1 MKSGFI
7 AILGRPNVGKS
18 SLLNAIIG
26 TKIAIVTPKPQTT
39 RRRITGI
46 LTQDDTQLVFTD
58 TPGVFKSKN
67 VLGDYMMKEVKTA
80 SEETDIILL
89 VFDATD
95 GLTNADKE
103 LIEKYQDAATVI
115 AAINKTDIAKP
126 DQVLP
131 MIDELRHYEHISEI
145 VPISALKGKN
155 IDVLIDVLKKYIKDD
170 VFFYPKDQV
179 TDQSLRERV
188 SELIREKAMF
198 YLQQEIPHGVAVDIE
213 RYEDGDIIEID
224 ALIICEK
231 DNHKGIIIGSKGSTL
246 KKIGSKAR
254 EELEFVLGKKVFLTL
269 YVKVIKDWRK
279 RKNILYDLGYYG

>member
-1 MKSGFI
+1 MKSGFV

-39 RRRITGI
+39 RRRITGV
-46 LTQDDTQLVFTD
+46 LTQGDTQLVFTD
-58 TPGVFKSKN
+58 TPGVFKSRN
-67 VLGDYMMKEVKTA
+67 VLGEYMMKEVKAA

-95 GLTNADKE
+95 GLTCADKE
-103 LIEKYQDAATVI
+103 IIEKYKDATVI

-170 VFFYPKDQV
+170 VFFYPQDQI
-179 TDQSLRERV
+179 TDQSITERI
-188 SELIREKAMF
+188 SEIIREKAMF
-198 YLQQEIPHGVAVDIE
+198 YLQQEIPHGVAVEIE
-213 RYEDGDIIEID
+213 RYEDGNIAEID

-231 DNHKGIIIGSKGSTL
+231 TTI
-246 KKIGSKAR
+246 KA
-254 EELEFVLGKKVFLTL
+254 
-269 YVKVIKDWRK
+269 
-279 RKNILYDLGYYG
+279 